1 MPERHETLLFL
12 HIPKAAG
19 TTLGRIVERHVP
31 ASRQYRLGA
40 NAQKAIETFN
50 DWPAERRARYR
61 LISGHFPYGV
71 HEQVPGPHAYFTMLR
86 EPLDRVASF
95 HAFVLRDPG
104 HYLTQAMPPEQRAS
118 LARFA
123 RETQATTV
131 DNGQTRLLA
140 GDWGHVPFGGC
151 TPDMLERAKANL
163 RRMAVVG
170 LTERFDESLLLLG
183 QRFGW
188 RHLGYRRQNETQG
201 RERGKPMDEETREAL
216 AALNVY
222 DLTLYAYAQGLFEEA
237 WQTSGLRADE
247 FAERHPPPSPLQEK
261 LWRLKSRT
269 PHEWLRSAIGKR

>member
-1 MPERHETLLFL
+1 MRDQDETLLFL

-40 NAQKAIETFN
+40 NAQKSIETFN
-50 DWPAERRARYR
+50 GWPAERRARYR

-71 HEQVPGPHAYFTMLR
+71 HEQVPGPHAYFTLLR

-104 HYLTQAMPPEQRAS
+104 HYLTRAMPPEQRVS
-118 LARFA
+118 LECFA
-123 RETQATTV
+123 RKNTAAAI
-131 DNGQTRLLA
+131 DNGQTRLLS
-140 GDWGHVPFGGC
+140 GDWGHVPFGAC
-151 TPDMLERAKANL
+151 TTEMLERAKANL

-201 RERGKPMDEETREAL
+201 RQRGKPMDEGTREAL
-216 AALNVY
+216 FRLNVY
-222 DLTLYAYAQGLFEEA
+222 DLELYAYAQSLFEVA
-237 WQTSGLRADE
+237 WRASGLREDD
-247 FAERHPPPSPLQEK
+247 FALCHPPPPAWRERY
-261 LWRLKSRT
+261 WRLKSRR
-269 PHEWLRSAIGKR
+269 PAEWLRALRRR